1 MNNRRLAKSACALG
15 LALCLA
21 APAAAASYS
30 DVPAGSW
37 YAAAVQEVSD
47 KGLMTGVTDT
57 VFSPTGTVT
66 RSTVITVLWRL
77 DGSPAATIG
86 ERFTDV
92 PEGAWYAAAADWA
105 KGKGIASGNGKGAF
119 EPDAAIT
126 REQLAVFLY
135 NYARYKGDAV
145 AEGVLEQYADESAI
159 LREAAAASRA
169 RWVDVQGALQ
179 AHAGED
185 IYYRLDHHWTSL
197 GAYYGYAALT
207 EAMGL
212 DPVPLSAYEKTT
224 VSTDFNGTTFSSSGV
239 RWMTPDVIDQYVP
252 EDGVEVTSWFG
263 AEPQTGSLYDWSKLE
278 EKDQYAFFMGGN
290 QSLAVVRTE
299 HTDAPKLL
307 IVRDS
312 YTDSLVPFLTAHFS
326 EIHLVDPRYNKTP
339 LSGYLA
345 ENEIDQVLVLYSAA
359 NFVSDTNLFVLSK

>member
-77 DGSPAATIG
+77 EGSPAATIG

-135 NYARYKGDAV
+135 NYAKYKGDAV

-159 LREAAAASRA
+159 HAWAMDGMRHAVGAGLLRGGSDNRLNPTGTATRA
-169 RWVDVQGALQ
+169 ELAV
-179 AHAGED
+179 
-185 IYYRLDHHWTSL
+185 ILDR
-197 GAYYGYAALT
+197 
-207 EAMGL
+207 M
-212 DPVPLSAYEKTT
+212 
-224 VSTDFNGTTFSSSGV
+224 
-239 RWMTPDVIDQYVP
+239 MTPV
-252 EDGVEVTSWFG
+252 
-263 AEPQTGSLYDWSKLE
+263 
-278 EKDQYAFFMGGN
+278 MG
-290 QSLAVVRTE
+290 
-299 HTDAPKLL
+299 
-307 IVRDS
+307 
-312 YTDSLVPFLTAHFS
+312 
-326 EIHLVDPRYNKTP
+326 
-339 LSGYLA
+339 
-345 ENEIDQVLVLYSAA
+345 
-359 NFVSDTNLFVLSK
+359 